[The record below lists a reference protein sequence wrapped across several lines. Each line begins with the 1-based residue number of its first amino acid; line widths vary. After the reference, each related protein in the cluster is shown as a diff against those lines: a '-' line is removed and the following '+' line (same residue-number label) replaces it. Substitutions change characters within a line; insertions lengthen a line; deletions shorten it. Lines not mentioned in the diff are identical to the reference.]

1 MPELTDADW
10 MARAL
15 LLAERG
21 RGTTTPNPLVGSVV
35 VGPGGVVLGQGAH
48 LRAGGPHAEVIA
60 LDAAG
65 EKARGATLYC
75 TLEPC
80 CHVGRTGPCV
90 ERIASAGI
98 ARVVTAMRDPNP
110 RVDGGGHAWLRAHG
124 IAVETGVREDEAA
137 RQNAPFLRW
146 IVDGRP
152 WTVLKTVT
160 SSDGF
165 VGGLG
170 ERTRLSGPEAD
181 RWMQRQRAWIDAVAV
196 GADTVIIDDPL
207 LTARGA
213 LRARPLTRVIVD
225 WRGRTPLTARV
236 WSTLSAGPV
245 IMVVLESS
253 VAADPERFDVLRSH
267 GVTVDAHATR
277 DLGAVA
283 ERLAGRDVQSVLL
296 EGGPS
301 LQQAWLDAGL
311 VDHVQWLITPAVLG
325 DGVPM
330 VAEVRAR
337 GELCE
342 ARRSLGEGG
351 ERVTLGDDRLVEFD
365 WSTLGAP
372 GL

>member
-1 MPELTDADW
+1 MTALTDAEW

-15 LLAERG
+15 ELAERG
-21 RGTTTPNPLVGSVV
+21 RGSTTPNPMVGSVV

-90 ERIASAGI
+90 ERIAAAGI
-98 ARVVTAMRDPNP
+98 TRVVTAMRDPNP
-110 RVDGGGHAWLRAHG
+110 RVDGGGHAWLLEHG
-124 IAVETGVREDEAA
+124 IAVDTGIREEEAS
-137 RQNAPFLRW
+137 RQNAPFLTW
-146 IVDGRP
+146 IRAGRP
-152 WTVLKTVT
+152 WTILKTVT
-160 SSDGF
+160 SADGF
-165 VGGLG
+165 VGRTG
-170 ERTRLSGPEAD
+170 EPTRLSGAEAD
-181 RWMQRQRAWIDAVAV
+181 RWMQRQRAWVDALAV
-196 GADTVIIDDPL
+196 GADTVIIDDPI

-225 WRGRTPLTARV
+225 WRGRIPLTARV

-253 VAADPERFDVLRSH
+253 VKADPERFEVLGSF
-267 GVTVDAHATR
+267 GVTVDAYAER
-277 DLGAVA
+277 DLGEVA
-283 ERLAGRDVQSVLL
+283 SRLAGMDVQSLLL

-301 LQQAWLDAGL
+301 LQQAWLDAAL
-311 VDHVQWLITPAVLG
+311 VDRVQWLITPAVLG

-330 VAEVRAR
+330 VAAVRTR
-337 GELCE
+337 GE
-342 ARRSLGEGG
+342 AI
-351 ERVTLGDDRLVEFD
+351 ERVAMGDDQLVEFD
-365 WSTLGAP
+365 W
-372 GL
+372 